1 MRKPEPGAAG
11 KHHRNRQ
18 IADGLHHAPQG
29 KHVSKYG
36 PDEYLV
42 RVSWTR

>member
-18 IADGLHHAPQG
+18 IADGLHQAPQG
-29 KHVSKYG
+29 KLDIKYG
-36 PDEYLV
+36 PDEYPL
-42 RVSWTR
+42 RVNWTQ